1 MEERGIEVF
10 TFHRTLS
17 LGNWPFLVLLLIL
30 SGVGSTPLILDAN
43 WKGVALVA
51 GAVLATPLMVL
62 VLQFFPELLGAR
74 VLVGVYAKGIAW
86 SRLWQRGFIAWSNL
100 EPAGVDPRGVTCF
113 TERRGRNGGPIGLPQ
128 GSEAGPALDFIAE
141 RLPKQ

>member
-1 MEERGIEVF
+1 M
-10 TFHRTLS
+10 S

-30 SGVGSTPLILDAN
+30 AGVGSAPLILDAN
-43 WKGVALVA
+43 WVGVALVA

-62 VLQFFPELLGAR
+62 ALQFVPELLGAR
-74 VLVGVYAKGIAW
+74 VLVGVYAKGIVW
-86 SRLWQRGFIAWSNL
+86 SRLWSRDFIPWSNL
-100 EPAGVDPRGVTCF
+100 EQAGVDPRGVTRF

-128 GSEAGPALDFIAE
+128 GSNAGPALAFIAE